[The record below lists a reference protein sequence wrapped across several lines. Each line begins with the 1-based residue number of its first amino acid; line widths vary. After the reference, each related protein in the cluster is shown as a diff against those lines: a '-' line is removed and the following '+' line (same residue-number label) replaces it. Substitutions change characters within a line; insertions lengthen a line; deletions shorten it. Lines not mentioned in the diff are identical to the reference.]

1 VVDLYDVADDW
12 IPIYDKSEL
21 PGFYLAVGTSGN
33 QYKTAPVVGKMMAEL
48 IVQSENGRDHDKD
61 PVVFRLKHLKRD
73 ISMKFY
79 SRLREINKESSFSVL
94 G

>member
-1 VVDLYDVADDW
+1 M
-12 IPIYDKSEL
+12 
-21 PGFYLAVGTSGN
+21 AVGTSGN

-48 IVQSENGRDHDKD
+48 IVQCENGSDHDKE
-61 PVVFRLKHLKRD
+61 PVVFRLTHLKRD

-79 SRLREINKESSFSVL
+79 SRMREINQESSFSVL